1 VTTLNTPPTAL
12 QLSAERSRRLRF
24 TRWLLRSLGELFVTR
39 TAMKLTITGLENV
52 PRTGP
57 TIVLFNHV
65 TLLDPIVVAL
75 AVNFRAMIP
84 LAKAELTRN
93 PLMAWVVWA
102 WGAIPVRRGEVDRV
116 ALRRAVEVIQ
126 SKDMLMIAPE
136 GHRQKDGMRDPKE
149 GVVLLAARTG
159 AVMVPVG
166 VSGTEHFWR
175 NLFHLRRTPI
185 TAIFGRPFRLCEGTM
200 RKQYA
205 QAAHEIMYRIAPLV
219 TPNLRGEYADL
230 SRATM
235 DTIELV

>member
-1 VTTLNTPPTAL
+1 
-12 QLSAERSRRLRF
+12 LSAERSRRLQF
-24 TRWLLRSLGELFVTR
+24 TRWWLRSLGELFVTR

-52 PRTGP
+52 PRSGP

-75 AVNFRAMIP
+75 AINFRNMIP
-84 LAKAELTRN
+84 LAKAELSRN
-93 PLMAWVVWA
+93 PLVAWVVWA

-126 SKDMLMIAPE
+126 SKNVLMIAPE

-166 VSGTEHFWR
+166 VSGTENFWH
-175 NLFHLRRTPI
+175 NLFRLRRTPV
-185 TAIFGRPFRLCEGTM
+185 TAIFGRPFRLCEGTT

-235 DTIELV
+235 DTLELV